1 MARKAETGL
10 LRTYVPTIP
19 TSELES
25 GFTLLEM
32 LVVAAIVALFTVFAL
47 PSITSYFRVSLNSAT
62 REMATTIKEAY
73 NSTVITGKIHRIVY
87 DIKNAQYWVEVGP
100 ATVTLD
106 TKESKEREE
115 HRNRFRKSEPK
126 TDNTFALARL
136 VTRSKVNLP
145 AGVTFEDI
153 TSEQSTDP
161 ITTGTTYTH
170 FFPQGFTEQT
180 LIHLQDE
187 SHHHITLAI
196 SPLVGRTDMFE
207 RYVDRK
213 EAFGKE

>member
-1 MARKAETGL
+1 MDL
-10 LRTYVPTIP
+10 LRTSTQTIP
-19 TSELES
+19 TSEHAQ
-25 GFTLLEM
+25 GFTLIEL
-32 LVVAAIVALFTVFAL
+32 LVVVAIIAMFTVFAL

-73 NSTVITGKIHRIVY
+73 NSTVISGKIHRIVY
-87 DIKNAQYWVEVGP
+87 DMQKQQYWVEVGP

-115 HRNRFRKSEPK
+115 HRNRFRHADAPPPSV
-126 TDNTFALARL
+126 FALAKA
-136 VTRSKVNLP
+136 VTRSKVSLP
-145 AGVTFEDI
+145 TGVTFEDI
-153 TSEQSTDP
+153 ISEQSTQP
-161 ITTGTTYTH
+161 ITDGTTYTH

-187 SHHHITLAI
+187 SKHHITLAI

-207 RYVDRK
+207 RYVDK
-213 EAFGKE
+213 AEAFGKQ